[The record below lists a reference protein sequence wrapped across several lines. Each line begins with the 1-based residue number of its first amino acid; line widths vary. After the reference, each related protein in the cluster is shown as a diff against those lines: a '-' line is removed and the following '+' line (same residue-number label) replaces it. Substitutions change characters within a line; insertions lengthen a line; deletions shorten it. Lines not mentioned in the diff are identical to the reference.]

1 MATCPFTQPQAM
13 SKAYNILNK
22 TCKFRESIKEWNRR
36 PALQHTWINFKV
48 HFRQAHAE
56 LKETGELTMEA
67 AGYGQANM
75 VMVDDIVTRLTAE
88 FNHQANLAFGPP
100 PSEPPAPPLAPPAS
114 AAHATTDTILQ
125 QVLAQNQELMKM
137 LASNAN
143 NSSTNTNRRPR
154 TNASASKRTGQP
166 SYPLAAWADKY
177 CWTHGKCSHKSS
189 NCRNPAPGHKE
200 DAT

>member
-1 MATCPFTQPQAM
+1 
-13 SKAYNILNK
+13 
-22 TCKFRESIKEWNRR
+22 
-36 PALQHTWINFKV
+36 
-48 HFRQAHAE
+48 
-56 LKETGELTMEA
+56 MEA

-100 PSEPPAPPLAPPAS
+100 PSEPPVPPLAPPAS

-154 TNASASKRTGQP
+154 TNA
-166 SYPLAAWADKY
+166 LAAWANKY
-177 CWTHGKCSHKSS
+177 CWRHGKCSHKSS

-200 DAT
+200 DATLEAKKDGSTLGCT